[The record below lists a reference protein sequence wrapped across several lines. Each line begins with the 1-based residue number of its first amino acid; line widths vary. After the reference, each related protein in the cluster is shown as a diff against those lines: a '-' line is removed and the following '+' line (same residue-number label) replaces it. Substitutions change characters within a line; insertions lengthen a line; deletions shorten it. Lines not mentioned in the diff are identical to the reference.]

1 MTEHPDIFAA
11 RYRKALQEL
20 EAAPLHRANYD
31 PPMMRLVRWA
41 GLRVRPPHYRGA
53 AANAL
58 LFGGAFAVLWGLIM
72 WVLLGAFMGM
82 PGSVIAVV
90 ALMAGA
96 GYGAW
101 MAQGIRRDAAAA
113 GLSDWRALEP
123 DGAAG

>member
-1 MTEHPDIFAA
+1 MTEDPDIFAA

-20 EAAPLHRANYD
+20 EAAPLDRANYD
-31 PPMMRLVRWA
+31 PPMMRLMRRA

-58 LFGGAFAVLWGLIM
+58 LFGGVFAVIWGLIM
-72 WVLLGAFMGM
+72 WVVLVAFMGI

-113 GLSDWRALEP
+113 GLSDWRGLERE
-123 DGAAG
+123 GAAG